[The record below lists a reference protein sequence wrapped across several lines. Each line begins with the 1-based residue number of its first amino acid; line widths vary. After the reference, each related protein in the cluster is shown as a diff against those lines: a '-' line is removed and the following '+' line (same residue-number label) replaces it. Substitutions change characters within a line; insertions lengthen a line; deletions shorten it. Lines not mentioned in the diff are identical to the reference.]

1 MCLGSYFVLTT
12 RRNFLGN
19 DVTSHCKVV
28 RLHLDQVQ
36 LILLIVFWN
45 VDGHIVKSFYKFLFL
60 HHINHMFRFVN
71 NVKVT
76 SNPIEKEL
84 NYYFGEEK

>member
-1 MCLGSYFVLTT
+1 M
-12 RRNFLGN
+12 GN

-28 RLHLDQVQ
+28 RLPLNP
-36 LILLIVFWN
+36 LILLIVFRN
-45 VDGHIVKSFYKFLFL
+45 VDGHIVKSFYKSLFL
-60 HHINHMFRFVN
+60 HHINQIFRFIN
-71 NVKVT
+71 YVKVT